1 MLLVGWQEGH
11 LACKKLG
18 AGVVISLERGADMYI
33 AQLMPLPLTVP
44 CLSKIQIAL
53 PFWYQL
59 TRVVPDKGPLSVC
72 VCVCCWWCIRL
83 GDVMMDCYVWCCCCY
98 RWECGDAVNRAAECT
113 SHSVQ
118 LVWDGLNCSQLPT
131 ACLSYWPVVYVDC
144 CDCSACWDGVFWPAT
159 QCCVL
164 FTWSAGLHCT

>member
-59 TRVVPDKGPLSVC
+59 TRVVPDKGPLNVC
-72 VCVCCWWCIRL
+72 VCVRAC
-83 GDVMMDCYVWCCCCY
+83 DVLLMMHQT
-98 RWECGDAVNRAAECT
+98 G
-113 SHSVQ
+113 
-118 LVWDGLNCSQLPT
+118 
-131 ACLSYWPVVYVDC
+131 
-144 CDCSACWDGVFWPAT
+144 
-159 QCCVL
+159 
-164 FTWSAGLHCT
+164 